1 MTARARVKGTN
12 GNQGHNNVPM
22 PKQPISRSP
31 NKHSVTPCQRLA
43 YFNRVIAHFS
53 GRYNLSFLPLLPGG
67 SAIEQARGLF
77 PNCLAHASQQTGGQW
92 VSSLLSTVPLAGA
105 GAVPRCPTVRS
116 THAAAAPSGS
126 SHAESEARAA
136 GLQGAELPSS
146 LRICSY
152 LQPSRAQGL
161 TEAGL
166 RWGSLQR
173 WLGFVPSGRVN
184 ASCTPHECLRRL
196 FPGLPSII

>member
-31 NKHSVTPCQRLA
+31 NKHSVTPCQRFA

-67 SAIEQARGLF
+67 SAIEQARGVF

-105 GAVPRCPTVRS
+105 GAVPRCEPLMQLPLLR
-116 THAAAAPSGS
+116 APHTLRAKPGLQGC
-126 SHAESEARAA
+126 RAA
-136 GLQGAELPSS
+136 GSGAAFLAEDLQLPAAFKG
-146 LRICSY
+146 
-152 LQPSRAQGL
+152 SRA
-161 TEAGL
+161 
-166 RWGSLQR
+166 
-173 WLGFVPSGRVN
+173 
-184 ASCTPHECLRRL
+184 H
-196 FPGLPSII
+196 